1 MPLGKYEGPGEIQFD
16 SRTLAEASTVRA
28 SVSSNSNQVTTMK
41 KGLAGRSR
49 GAVVSQVTVE
59 NAIPKGGLEV
69 EFMDK
74 CVQDADVRITLLIA
88 GRRMTFEGWID
99 TVDTSQG
106 VNEMAT
112 ISFTVTAGP
121 PIFL

>member
-16 SRTLAEASTVRA
+16 GRTLAESSTVRA

-49 GAVVSQVTVE
+49 GAVVSQVTIE
-59 NAIPKGGLEV
+59 NAIPKGGLEQAFI
-69 EFMDK
+69 EK
-74 CVQDADVRITLLIA
+74 CIADADVRITLLIA
-88 GRRMTFEGWID
+88 GKRYQFEGWID

-112 ISFTVTAGP
+112 LSFTVTAGP
-121 PIFL
+121 PLVL